1 MCIHFY
7 IGANIHQSHGS
18 VGLASVYIFTSEL
31 TFINPTD
38 PWDWQVLTQLSND
51 ADIHQSHGSLGLA
64 SVYAVEQRC
73 RHSPIPRIRGIDACA
88 YIFTSELTFINPT
101 DPWDWQ
107 VFTQLSNDADIHQ
120 SHGSVELMHVHT
132 FLHQS

>member
-18 VGLASVYIFTSEL
+18 LGFASI
-31 TFINPTD
+31 
-38 PWDWQVLTQLSND
+38 
-51 ADIHQSHGSLGLA
+51 
-64 SVYAVEQRC
+64 YAVEQRC

-107 VFTQLSNDADIHQ
+107 VVTQLSNDADIHQ
-120 SHGSVELMHVHT
+120 SHESLELASVYAVDQGCRH
-132 FLHQS
+132 SPIPRI